1 MAMSQMNFDSVDNYR
16 ACCKCK
22 EKIFTGISYREV
34 FKSREQL
41 FGYIGKEALSRFES
55 QHSDHEAEV
64 KYFSEGDEK
73 FKEEMKYSTV
83 EAIEV

>member
-1 MAMSQMNFDSVDNYR
+1 MSQMNLDSVDNYR
-16 ACCKCK
+16 ACRKCK
-22 EKIFTGISYREV
+22 VKMFTGISYRKI

-41 FGYIGKEALSRFES
+41 LGHIGKEALSRFES

-64 KYFSEGDEK
+64 KSFLEGDEK